1 MDVKTAKAQLA
12 LAEAEEKYLAQKA
25 AYHAIPRDE
34 RTDKQKAA
42 FHKAQQDFAKVRDNW
57 RLNFRTAPSGP
68 GDATVS
74 PKSHGVKLA
83 ASDVE
88 AGGS

>member
-12 LAEAEEKYLAQKA
+12 LAEADEAYLAAKT
-25 AYHAIPRDE
+25 AYHAIPREE
-34 RTDKQKAA
+34 RTKKQRAA
-42 FHKAQQDFAKVRDNW
+42 YHKAQQNFAKVRDNW

-68 GDATVS
+68 GDGTVS
-74 PKSHGVKLA
+74 PKPHGVKLV

-88 AGGS
+88 AGGN